1 MTICVLTTAPG
12 VHTVSMRMAPLDLGR
27 RIKELREQQGLTQQ
41 GLADKAGLSR
51 IYVQK
56 LEAGERESP
65 SWDALERIAQ
75 ALGATLR
82 IDLDVKK
89 RRRGKGGRDG
99 R

>member
-1 MTICVLTTAPG
+1 
-12 VHTVSMRMAPLDLGR
+12 MAPLDLGR